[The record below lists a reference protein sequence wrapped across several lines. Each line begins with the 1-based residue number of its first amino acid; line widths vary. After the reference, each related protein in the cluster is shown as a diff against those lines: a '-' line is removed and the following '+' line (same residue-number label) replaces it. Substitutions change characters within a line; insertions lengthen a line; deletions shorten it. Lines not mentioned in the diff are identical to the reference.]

1 VGDDSGMSAMRQDES
16 PPGPGTAGEPGAPH
30 PLAPVAE
37 PETAARPGRRRRFMR
52 PSAVTLVA
60 WLFLLHFVLL
70 LLSGTIFWPGGQL
83 HLTEFRPTGRLGED
97 MQLQVVFVCL
107 GVLALVVSVG
117 LFRLKRWA
125 WLLAMTMEGL
135 NLASALLAYQVG
147 RPEYLIMAVGV
158 ITVLALNQGEV
169 RQAFLPPEAPNA

>member
-1 VGDDSGMSAMRQDES
+1 MSAMRQDE
-16 PPGPGTAGEPGAPH
+16 PPPSPGTAGVPGTVQPA
-30 PLAPVAE
+30 AAVAE
-37 PETAARPGRRRRFMR
+37 PGNPVRPRRRRFLR
-52 PSAVTLVA
+52 PNAVTLVA

-83 HLTEFRPTGRLGED
+83 HLTEFRPTDRPGED
-97 MQLQVVFVCL
+97 MQLQVVFVSL
-107 GVLALVVSVG
+107 GMLALVVSVG

-158 ITVLALNQGEV
+158 ITVLALNQDEV
-169 RQAFLPPEAPNA
+169 RQAFLPPEAPRA